1 MADVTAECSSGA
13 IAFPRVRLKPEVYKT
28 FDGKTIVED
37 ELLHFLAMK
46 IRTLSQDEI
55 VLLAANSFD
64 SEWIETSKK
73 TLFELCPST
82 QRNISHKGAQ
92 KDVNNIKSCLKV
104 LNECGDNVPRFV
116 SHYLDELP
124 PVTFTNMD
132 VCGLL
137 RKVGQLHTEVSSVK
151 HALHLQTEISEGLRA
166 GTAEVSR
173 RVGALENYADHGYA
187 GHIAS
192 VRRLDARNASTTGP
206 TSAAAASE
214 ADGSAGGTE
223 APRVEH
229 REGDSQGLPLL
240 TVERATP
247 AAASGVTLPSPGSPK
262 WSQVV
267 KQGQRKRSE
276 TADAKQGL
284 RTGKSTTGQKKAGKT
299 IVGTGAAGGIK
310 VVTTKQVNV
319 FATKFSPEIDA
330 ETLRAHLEKKLCH
343 KVSCQRIVTMNS
355 RYASF
360 KISAECKDVGD
371 MYNPELWP
379 EGAYVR
385 RFYEPRKT
393 GFIGANTDGL
403 SAGVLNVPATGV
415 TAQV

>member
-1 MADVTAECSSGA
+1 M
-13 IAFPRVRLKPEVYKT
+13 
-28 FDGKTIVED
+28 ED
-37 ELLHFLAMK
+37 ELLHFPAMK

-73 TLFELCPST
+73 TLFELCPTT
-82 QRNISHKGAQ
+82 QRKISHKGAQ

-104 LNECGDNVPRFV
+104 LNECEDIVPRFV

-137 RKVGQLHTEVSSVK
+137 RKLEQLHTEVSAMK
-151 HALHLQTEISEGLRA
+151 HALHLQTETSEGLRA
-166 GTAEVSR
+166 VTADVTR
-173 RVGALENYADHGYA
+173 RVGALENYADHGCA

-192 VRRLDARNASTTGP
+192 VRRLDTVNASAADSI
-206 TSAAAASE
+206 SAAAASG

-223 APRVEH
+223 APRGEH
-229 REGDSQGLPLL
+229 REGDPQGPPLL

-247 AAASGVTLPSPGSPK
+247 AATTGLTTPSPGSPK

-267 KQGQRKRSE
+267 KRGQRKRTES
-276 TADAKQGL
+276 ADAKQGL
-284 RTGKSTTGQKKAGKT
+284 RTGKSTSGQKKAGKT
-299 IVGTGAAGGIK
+299 IVGTGAAGNIK
-310 VVTTKQVNV
+310 VVTTKLVSL

-330 ETLRAHLEKKLCH
+330 ETLRAHLEEKLCRE
-343 KVSCQRIVTMNS
+343 VSCQRIVTMNS

-385 RFYEPRKT
+385 RFYEPRKA
-393 GFIGANTDGL
+393 GFTGANVNAAGL
-403 SAGVLNVPATGV
+403 SAGA
-415 TAQV
+415 